1 MLQEAR
7 LVGEESRT
15 EVHVSDAAL
24 CFKWSRPLWPDETR
38 LRELSQKL
46 TFVDF
51 LEALG
56 RFADLFSPLPRVS
69 YGSVRRRGNV
79 KRLGFVLTHDQPSC
93 FVI

>member
-1 MLQEAR
+1 MQDVKL
-7 LVGEESRT
+7 LGEESHT
-15 EVHVSDAAL
+15 EISVTHAAL

-38 LRELSQKL
+38 LREASQKL

-69 YGSVRRRGNV
+69 APLLLCVFGKLAMVDFLSISEV
-79 KRLGFVLTHDQPSC
+79 
-93 FVI
+93 